1 MNPEIEKGIS
11 DLAATAAKAG
21 KDIISFL
28 EQQAPDVANQM
39 VRFYLIQSI
48 INAVVLA
55 AAFVACA
62 YFAKRICGKISDDTY
77 GDDTG
82 WVILLI
88 ILIIIALVALWNCAD
103 ECGTVLQ
110 CIYAPKA
117 IVLEFI
123 KTLK

>member
-11 DLAATAAKAG
+11 DLAVTAAKAG

-48 INAVVLA
+48 IDVVILA
-55 AAFVACA
+55 PTVVACA
-62 YFAKRICGKISDDTY
+62 YFAKRVCGKISAATY
-77 GDDTG
+77 SDNTG

-88 ILIIIALVALWNCAD
+88 ILIIIALIALWNFAD

-117 IVLEFI
+117 IILGFI